1 MADATTPG
9 ALQSSLSEFARAA
22 GCPLADFQVRAL
34 ELLLRSTGIVEP
46 RQSGKSRSL
55 AILALWWA
63 YRQRKQRILIV
74 SAGEEGSRRLLAEVR
89 RIAQGSDLLRGSVVD
104 EFAGLLTL
112 SNGSE
117 IRSVAASER
126 QGRGWS
132 TDLLLVDECA
142 LVSDDLLLGA
152 AMPTTAARSEA
163 RIVLAS
169 SATVAAGSCYDH
181 AKLGEAGSEHVRTF
195 RWSLTECPWIGA
207 SAIAAAR
214 ESMSELRFSAEYEGQ
229 FAGSGDSLFPRAVL
243 DRATVD
249 YTPDLMMGATGL
261 ARGLGGVDLA
271 TTNDLCTKVVIAR
284 LAVPGRRVFGVRY
297 AHAWP
302 QGELLHKVSGD
313 IVRSPALLHIL
324 SVDGTGMG
332 GPIFTQEI
340 SPRYE
345 RERPYTA
352 GGGRL
357 PSRGLVMV
365 QEKLYSIGAEPPPKP
380 RRRREPSAS
389 FVTDKRAIVFSSAL
403 KAAGYSGLRLM
414 IDRGELVIPA
424 SASDLIRE
432 MLMLRVDLSPTGV
445 ERIEAA
451 GSGRDDL
458 CDALMLA
465 TAPYRRDGCSWKTYL
480 ADLLNPA
487 SVLPEPYLPAA
498 VAASEHVDGPDGLRV
513 PRRPVWMSV
522 AGSELTLPPGLDL
535 VDPETREVQRQV
547 REALRTPTTRST
559 R

>member
-1 MADATTPG
+1 MADPR
-9 ALQSSLSEFARAA
+9 SLHLSLAEFAGAA
-22 GCPLADFQVRAL
+22 ACPLAEFQLRAL
-34 ELLLRSTGIVEP
+34 ALETRISVVVAP

-63 YRQRKQRILIV
+63 FRERKQRVLIV

-117 IRSVAASER
+117 IRSVPASER
-126 QGRGWS
+126 QVRGWS

-152 AMPTTAARSEA
+152 AMPTTAARSDA

-169 SATVAAGSCYDH
+169 SATVAAGSFYDH

-195 RWSLTECPWIGA
+195 RWSLTECPWISA

-249 YTPDLMMGATGL
+249 YTPDLMDGATGL

-271 TTNDLCTKVVIAR
+271 TTNDLCAKVVVAK

-297 AHAWP
+297 AHTWP
-302 QGELLHKVSGD
+302 QGELLHKVSSD
-313 IVRSPALLHIL
+313 IVHCPVHLHRL

-332 GPIFTQEI
+332 GPIIQEMF
-340 SPRYE
+340 PRWE
-345 RERPYTA
+345 RERSYMA

-357 PSRGLVMV
+357 PHRGLVMV
-365 QEKLYSIGAEPPPKP
+365 QEKLYSIGAEPPPRPKP
-380 RRRREPSAS
+380 RRREYSAS
-389 FVTDKRAIVFSSAL
+389 FVTDKRAVVFSSAL
-403 KAAGYSGLRLM
+403 KAAGYSALRLM

-424 SASDLIRE
+424 SATDLIRE
-432 MLMLRVDLSPTGV
+432 MLMLRVDLSPSGV

-465 TAPYRRDGCSWKTYL
+465 TGPYRRDGGSWKVFL
-480 ADLLNPA
+480 ADALNPA
-487 SVLPEPYLPAA
+487 SVLPEPALPGAMHH
-498 VAASEHVDGPDGLRV
+498 VEHVPGPDGLMV
-513 PRRPVWMSV
+513 PRRPAWQSV
-522 AGSELTLPPGLDL
+522 AGPELSLPPGLDL
-535 VDPETREVQRQV
+535 TDPEMRDVQRQV
-547 REALRTPTTRST
+547 REVLRTPTHRSD